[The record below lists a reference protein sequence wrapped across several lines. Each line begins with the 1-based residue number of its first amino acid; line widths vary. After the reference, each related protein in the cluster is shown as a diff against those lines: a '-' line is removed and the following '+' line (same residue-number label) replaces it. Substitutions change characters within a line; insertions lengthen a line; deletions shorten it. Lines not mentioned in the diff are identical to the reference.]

1 MAVVFG
7 ANAACSFHFLFLYL
21 EGNGVVGEKG
31 LKHLLKCTI
40 LKEIMQV
47 WGTGIMFG
55 LESKIY
61 NSHRRA
67 TSSRFRDDFSK
78 TPRESKK
85 KQEKP
90 RNVSVHY
97 LYQKNCCDVSIVK
110 NDISKN
116 HTTKTN
122 G

>member
-55 LESKIY
+55 LEMFGI
-61 NSHRRA
+61 
-67 TSSRFRDDFSK
+67 
-78 TPRESKK
+78 
-85 KQEKP
+85 
-90 RNVSVHY
+90 
-97 LYQKNCCDVSIVK
+97 
-110 NDISKN
+110 
-116 HTTKTN
+116 
-122 G
+122 